1 VTPLLLAGVAL
12 AGGVGAVVRF
22 VLDGVLRARTRAA
35 LPVGTI
41 AINLSGSLL
50 LGLVVGATGAH
61 LLPDAAR
68 AVLGTGF
75 LGGYTTFSASTIE
88 TLRLLEQRRIG
99 LGLVNALGLLV
110 AATALAGVGLA
121 VGAAL

>member
-22 VLDGVLRARTRAA
+22 VVDGALRSRSRTG

-41 AINLSGSLL
+41 VVNLSGSLL

-61 LLPDAAR
+61 LLPESAR
-68 AVLGTGF
+68 ALLGTGF
-75 LGGYTTFSASTIE
+75 LGGYTTFSASTVE
-88 TLRLLEQRRIG
+88 TLRLLEQRRVG
-99 LGLVNALGLLV
+99 LALVNALGLLV